1 MDVVKTKVVNRL
13 ALWQQALLAVA
24 VIIVLTVLYQ
34 QLKSN
39 KVSVARSQIIVAQVQ
54 QGDLDVLVSGYGILK
69 SHRQQLLS
77 AKTAATV
84 QEIVLKPGAIVAA
97 DSVIVRLD
105 NPELQQQLDNAK
117 QELAKLRANLRQLTL
132 NNTREVLN
140 ETATF
145 AQINAEYENAKLN
158 LAAETTLMKQGVVSS
173 LNYQRSIL
181 NEAQLKQ
188 RLEIAK
194 QRAVQLKAVHQ
205 EAENIQLEW
214 INQQQGLV
222 NTAKRK
228 LDSLTVRAGFAGV
241 LQNLAVELGQSLA
254 PGQEIALIGSTKEL
268 IALINVSQNQVD
280 QVAVGQA
287 VEVDTR
293 LAKVMGQVTR
303 INPVVI
309 NNTVEVEVSL
319 PEQLPENARPQLNI
333 DANILVASLT
343 NVRYIERPA
352 NIKSNSQAQL
362 YRIDAAQNKALL
374 TDIEFGRQAGRF
386 IEIKQGLELNSQLI
400 ISDLTNLA
408 QTHPELD
415 IY

>member
-1 MDVVKTKVVNRL
+1 M
-13 ALWQQALLAVA
+13 
-24 VIIVLTVLYQ
+24 
-34 QLKSN
+34 
-39 KVSVARSQIIVAQVQ
+39 SVARSQIIVAQVQ

-105 NPELQQQLDNAK
+105 IPELQQQLDNAK

-228 LDSLTVRAGFAGV
+228 LDSLTVKAGFAGV

>member
-1 MDVVKTKVVNRL
+1 MDVIKAKVVRTL
-13 ALWQQALLAVA
+13 SPLQKGILVMA
-24 VIIVLTVLYQ
+24 VICILMTAYQ
-34 QLKSN
+34 H
-39 KVSVARSQIIVAQVQ
+39 VSDRGFSVSRSHIIVADVQ
-54 QGDLDVLVSGYGILK
+54 QGDLAVEVSGYGVLK
-69 SHRQQLLS
+69 SNQQQLLT

-84 QEIVLKPGAIVAA
+84 KEVRLKPGAIVAA
-97 DSVIVRLD
+97 DSVIVRLE
-105 NPELQQQLDNAK
+105 NPELHQQLENAQ

-132 NNTREVLN
+132 NNTREVLT
-140 ETATF
+140 ETAAL

-158 LAAETTLMKQGVVSS
+158 LQAETQLVKQGIVSS
-173 LNYQRSIL
+173 LNYQRSML
-181 NEAQLKQ
+181 NENQLKQ

-205 EAENIQLEW
+205 EAQNIQLEW

-222 NTAKRK
+222 NAAQRQ

-254 PGQEIALIGSTKEL
+254 PGQEIALIGSTKDL

-280 QVAVGQA
+280 QVAVGQT

-303 INPVVI
+303 INPVVF

-319 PEQLPENARPQLNI
+319 PVLLPENARPQLNI
-333 DANILVASLT
+333 DANILVARLE
-343 NVRYIERPA
+343 NVRFIERPA

-362 YRIDAAQNKALL
+362 YRIDAEQNKALL
-374 TDIEFGRQAGRF
+374 THIEFGRQAGRF
-386 IEIKQGLELNSQLI
+386 IEIKQGLELNNQLI
-400 ISDLTNLA
+400 ISDLSNLA
-408 QTHPELD
+408 QTHTELS
-415 IY
+415 IQ

>member
-254 PGQEIALIGSTKEL
+254 PGQEIALIGSTNEL